1 MDRDRRDRDRR
12 RRRFGGRAG
21 GCGGESGPES
31 GRADRGGSLRGPAP
45 FAAAALLAVAPGAAA
60 NAQPADP
67 GLTRVPG
74 IEVGSVELE
83 GVPSGCTV
91 VLTGAGAVAGVD
103 VRGSAPGT
111 RETAL
116 LDPVHTVSEVHA
128 VVLSGGSA
136 FGLAAADGVMRF
148 LEERGIGYPAGRF
161 RVPIVPAA
169 ILFDLGVAGAAEG
182 LSGASG
188 GLPGAAAD
196 PAGSSAGNTAG
207 DPAAAVTGQATGTP
221 AGDPAGNA
229 AGRSAPAATRPGP
242 DCGYRAAAAAHGG
255 PVARGNAGAGAGAT
269 VGKLRGRA
277 RAMKGGLGSASL
289 EFADGLVVAALVAV
303 NAVGDIVDPATGEV
317 VAGVRDDE
325 GGFADARRL
334 LLLPPDAPAGP
345 DADSGGASPAG
356 GVGEVGGSLP
366 GEVPD
371 TAGERSAGGAGAA
384 GPSAGEDRAG
394 GGIRATTIGVVAT
407 NAPLTKAQA
416 TKVAAMAQD
425 GLARTIYPAHTPSDG
440 DTLFA
445 LSPGGG
451 PPASA
456 GRVGALAAEAVA
468 RAVLDAVRSA
478 ESLPGLPAARDLP
491 APPAA
496 DGDRPGAR
504 GPAAPGL
511 TSLASDRPDAPR
523 PAVPAPPLPPADGGP
538 DDPGPAAPASPGAT
552 PVPHP
557 AGAALDAVRS
567 AESLPGLPAA
577 RDLPAPPAADG
588 DRPGARGPAAPGLT
602 SLASDRPD
610 APRPAVPAPPL
621 PPADGGPDDP
631 GPAAPASPGATPVPH
646 PAGAALDA
654 VRSAESLPGLPAA
667 RDLPAPPA
675 ADGDRPGARGPA
687 APGLT
692 SLASDRPDA
701 PRPAV
706 PAPPLPPADGG
717 PDDPGPAA
725 PASPGA
731 TPVPHPAGAALDAVR
746 SAESLPGLPA
756 ARDLPAPPA
765 ADRDRPGARGP
776 AAPGL
781 RPPASDRPDAPR
793 PAAPPPPPPPAGGGP
808 DAPRPTTPASPGATP
823 LPLPAGAA
831 LVAVRSAESLPG
843 LRAARD
849 LPAPPAA
856 DRDRPGARGP
866 AAPGL
871 TSPAGDRPDARPP
884 RRSAAPTLPGRRLP
898 LHRAPLPRPLPP
910 GGGDFRPGLPGG
922 ERRNAPGTGSP
933 GGRPAPRSP
942 RFPGCPAGPIRG
954 ISPPVRHALNR
965 HSADIAPTFR
975 RHSGGRANPAVR
987 RFCGV
992 VHN

>member
-21 GCGGESGPES
+21 GCGCGCECGCESGPES
-31 GRADRGGSLRGPAP
+31 GRADRGGNLRGPAP
-45 FAAAALLAVAPGAAA
+45 FAAAALFAVAPGAAA
-60 NAQPADP
+60 NVQPADP

-188 GLPGAAAD
+188 GVPGGVPDAAAD
-196 PAGSSAGNTAG
+196 PAGSSARNAAGEPVGNAAG
-207 DPAAAVTGQATGTP
+207 DPAAAVTGDATGTP

-229 AGRSAPAATRPGP
+229 AGRSAPGGAATRPGP

-334 LLLPPDAPAGP
+334 LLLPPDVPVGP
-345 DADSGGASPAG
+345 DPDSGGASPPG
-356 GVGEVGGSLP
+356 GVGEVSLP
-366 GEVPD
+366 GEIPG
-371 TAGERSAGGAGAA
+371 TAGERSAGGAGARW
-384 GPSAGEDRAG
+384 PSAGEDRAG

-451 PPASA
+451 PPASV

-491 APPAA
+491 APPA
-496 DGDRPGAR
+496 DRN
-504 GPAAPGL
+504 
-511 TSLASDRPDAPR
+511 
-523 PAVPAPPLPPADGGP
+523 
-538 DDPGPAAPASPGAT
+538 
-552 PVPHP
+552 
-557 AGAALDAVRS
+557 
-567 AESLPGLPAA
+567 
-577 RDLPAPPAADG
+577 
-588 DRPGARGPAAPGLT
+588 
-602 SLASDRPD
+602 
-610 APRPAVPAPPL
+610 
-621 PPADGGPDDP
+621 
-631 GPAAPASPGATPVPH
+631 
-646 PAGAALDA
+646 
-654 VRSAESLPGLPAA
+654 
-667 RDLPAPPA
+667 
-675 ADGDRPGARGPA
+675 
-687 APGLT
+687 
-692 SLASDRPDA
+692 
-701 PRPAV
+701 
-706 PAPPLPPADGG
+706 
-717 PDDPGPAA
+717 
-725 PASPGA
+725 
-731 TPVPHPAGAALDAVR
+731 
-746 SAESLPGLPA
+746 
-756 ARDLPAPPA
+756 
-765 ADRDRPGARGP
+765 
-776 AAPGL
+776 
-781 RPPASDRPDAPR
+781 
-793 PAAPPPPPPPAGGGP
+793 
-808 DAPRPTTPASPGATP
+808 
-823 LPLPAGAA
+823 
-831 LVAVRSAESLPG
+831 
-843 LRAARD
+843 
-849 LPAPPAA
+849 
-856 DRDRPGARGP
+856 RPGARGP

-871 TSPAGDRPDARPP
+871 TSPAMDRPDAPRP
-884 RRSAAPTLPGRRLP
+884 AAP
-898 LHRAPLPRPLPP
+898 APPLPP
-910 GGGDFRPGLPGG
+910 ADGGPDDP
-922 ERRNAPGTGSP
+922 
-933 GGRPAPRSP
+933 RPAIPAPSGGNP
-942 RFPGCPAGPIRG
+942 PLPSPAG
-954 ISPPVRHALNR
+954 
-965 HSADIAPTFR
+965 
-975 RHSGGRANPAVR
+975 SG
-987 RFCGV
+987 
-992 VHN
+992 